1 MTDPAALPDLSAF
14 DAPEVGPPADSG
26 RGAPG
31 PTGPAPAEIDDLA
44 RRAVE
49 AADETEAG
57 QRWGALWRAI
67 LPFERWYFVR
77 DASDELRP
85 AAVDVNGQLAIPVF
99 TDVGRATAFAVDGH
113 GGADRVFASPPEE
126 MLNASDQLEASGI
139 ELLIFNLNEVPF
151 GAPPGIVRTLARD
164 FAAAMTRAQQPMPA
178 PETEIDLLAASA
190 RAHVTDVPTQAALW
204 QAVFGLEHW
213 FFIPRGEGAQM
224 KPYAEQTVSG
234 PAIIAFTTP
243 QRAKAYADARDLGET
258 DKLLGIPPVA
268 GIGALEQ
275 FTGAGIQIVHFDPQH
290 ASFFAPVDKLR
301 EMHAHAT
308 GTDAASVDP
317 ERAGAAGADAAD
329 AADDA
334 SGTPTGS
341 DG

>member
-1 MTDPAALPDLSAF
+1 MTDPTALPDLTAF
-14 DAPEVGPPADSG
+14 DAPEVGPPDRAS
-26 RGAPG
+26 RGPG
-31 PTGPAPAEIDDLA
+31 TPDPALPSPGEIDDLA
-44 RRAVE
+44 RQAVE
-49 AADETEAG
+49 AADETEAA

-126 MLNASDQLEASGI
+126 MLSAADQLASSGI
-139 ELLIFNLNEVPF
+139 ELLIFNPGDVPF

-164 FAAAMTRAQQPMPA
+164 FAAAMTRAQQPAPP
-178 PETEIDLLAASA
+178 PETEIDLLAVSA
-190 RAHVTDVPTQAALW
+190 RERMTDVPTQAALW
-204 QAVFGLEHW
+204 QAVFALEHW

-243 QRAKAYADARDLGET
+243 QRAKAYADTRELGET

-275 FTGAGIQIVHFDPQH
+275 FTTAGIRIVHFDPQH

-308 GTDAASVDP
+308 GT
-317 ERAGAAGADAAD
+317 EAAGPAD
-329 AADDA
+329 
-334 SGTPTGS
+334 
-341 DG
+341 